1 MLSASDAGAGVF
13 GEHRRLLLGLA
24 YRLLGSMWDAEDV
37 VQEAY
42 LRWMDTDQSQIRE
55 PRSFL
60 VTVVTRL
67 ALDQLRSAR
76 ATREAYTGPWLPEPV
91 DSQTFGPLETA
102 ELRDTLSYA
111 TLHMMERLTPPE
123 RAVFVLREAF
133 DVPYDQIAEILG
145 SPAGTCRQWHRRA
158 VAYLGKDSTPFSP
171 EPADHAELLTSFLA
185 AARDGDMDMLTG
197 LLAKDAIAYNDGGGK
212 VRAALRPVTGRE
224 DVAAFVAGLLS
235 RYPLEQARLA
245 EANGEQAI
253 WSVIGGQ
260 RQLVTFDIRDGR
272 IHAIFGVLNPDKL
285 TRVAQGAGSAIG

>member
-1 MLSASDAGAGVF
+1 MSDVGVGTF
-13 GEHRRLLLGLA
+13 EEHRRLLLGLG

-76 ATREAYTGPWLPEPV
+76 VTREAYTGPWLPEPV
-91 DSQTFGPLETA
+91 DSQAFGPLETA

-123 RAVFVLREAF
+123 RAVFILREAF

-158 VAYLGKDSTPFSP
+158 AGYLSKDSGPFTPAPS
-171 EPADHAELLTSFLA
+171 DHTELLTSFLA
-185 AARDGDMDMLTG
+185 AARDGDMVTLTE

-212 VRAALRPVTGRE
+212 VRAALHPVTGRD
-224 DVAAFVAGLLS
+224 DVIAFVAGLMS
-235 RYPLEQARLA
+235 RYPMQEARLTQ
-245 EANGEQAI
+245 ANGEPAI
-253 WSVIGGQ
+253 WTEIDGQ
-260 RQLVTFDIRDGR
+260 RQLVTFDIREGR
-272 IHAIFGVLNPDKL
+272 IHAIFGILNPDKL
-285 TRVAQGAGSAIG
+285 TRYAQGAGSSMG